1 MRNTHT
7 IGLGTIGVGLV
18 LAAGSAT
25 ATASTTTELTV
36 IQDFDVATV
45 FRSFF
50 GGTDRSFLTNQARFQ
65 VNGDSLIS
73 TQSPLGIYTVFDID
87 GSTLRPGP
95 GALSVDNIVFNLN
108 AAVNQNTGSGGIGN
122 PGELQIFYTTD
133 NGDLNDKDFNTAGN
147 TDASGLTG
155 QFSDL
160 FLLSSAFEDTG
171 IRDINRTL
179 DLTQVSGSL
188 LDAINNGENIRFIIA
203 SPTPAATF
211 QFATGLPDPSTIFDF
226 FGEAST
232 VEFSVT
238 AVPAPGAAGVLALA
252 GLAGLRRRR

>member
-1 MRNTHT
+1 MRKAHF
-7 IGLGTIGVGLV
+7 IGFGALGAALAVG
-18 LAAGSAT
+18 AGAPAS
-25 ATASTTTELTV
+25 ASTVSELTV
-36 IQDFDVATV
+36 IQDFDVSTV

-50 GGTDRSFLTNQARFQ
+50 GGTGRSFLTDQARFQ

-73 TQSPLGIYTVFDID
+73 SQSPLGIYTVFDID
-87 GSTLRPGP
+87 GSTLRPGA
-95 GALSVDNIVFNLN
+95 GAASVDSVVFNLN
-108 AAVNQNTGSGGIGN
+108 AAVNLNTGSGGIGN
-122 PGELQIFYTTD
+122 PGDLQIFYTTD
-133 NGDLNDKDFNTAGN
+133 NADLNTKDFNTAGN

-160 FLLSSAFEDTG
+160 FLLSSAFETSG
-171 IRDINRTL
+171 IRDITRTL
-179 DLTQVSGSL
+179 DLSTVSGSL
-188 LDAINNGENIRFIIA
+188 LDAINNGENIRFVIA

-211 QFATGLPDPSTIFDF
+211 QFATGLPDQSPIFDF

-232 VEFSVT
+232 VEIGVT